1 MYVQGKQAKRN
12 DKDKLAIEHV
22 KGIKTKRLEN
32 TIASNR
38 FYHHVFLYIITGE
51 I

>member
-12 DKDKLAIEHV
+12 VKDNLAIEHV

-38 FYHHVFLYIITGE
+38 F
-51 I
+51 